1 MQAYISPT
9 LKNQLEANQ
18 LGDFDHLWNYRGEW
32 FESPNQDR
40 GGWSGVN
47 RLVLDLPD
55 GGQLGL
61 FLKRQQNY
69 VRRTFLHP
77 FSGVATFACEFKTIM
92 HLQRHGVPVP
102 TLAFFQQRS
111 SKEGTQALLMTE
123 ELLGYRSVDCVA
135 AEVLLNPAYTHRQ
148 KQVAITCAAK
158 AVRSMHK
165 ARVQHRALHSK
176 HLLINM
182 VNPDVPKA
190 VIIDF
195 EKARIKLFPVTRSL
209 RDLATLNRD
218 ITGLSR
224 TTRLYFFKQYLGVEK
239 HGFWSK
245 LLCRLVIS
253 RSRKPKRQRQQEVAV

>member
-1 MQAYISPT
+1 LQAYISST

-18 LGDFDHLWNYRGEW
+18 LGDFDHLWNYRGDW
-32 FESPNQDR
+32 FESPNQGR

-47 RLVLDLPD
+47 RLVLDMPD

-69 VRRTFLHP
+69 IRRTFLHP
-77 FSGVATFACEFKTIM
+77 FSGVATFSCEYKTIS
-92 HLQRHGVPVP
+92 HLQNHGVPVP
-102 TLAFFQQRS
+102 TLVFFGQKS
-111 SKEGTQALLMTE
+111 SAEGARAILMTE
-123 ELLGYRSVDCVA
+123 ELLGYRSVDRVA
-135 AEVLLNPAYTHRQ
+135 KEVLLNPAYTRRQ
-148 KQVAITCAAK
+148 KQAVITCAAK
-158 AVRSMHK
+158 AVRSLHE

-176 HLLINM
+176 HLLVNM
-182 VNPDVPKA
+182 VNPDAPKA

-195 EKARIKLFPVTRSL
+195 EKARIKLFPLSRTR

-218 ITGLSR
+218 IAGLSR

-239 HGFWSK
+239 LGFWSK

-253 RSRKPKRQRQQEVAV
+253 RSRKPKRQHQQEVAV